1 VKQSLFGSTPVGT
14 NHVRPAYDQQSY
26 EAGSCLPVVLALSVC
41 GCGGAETIAVTT
53 TETVTGIETRAVRTV
68 TVTET
73 VANHAKP
80 SPSRLVFVPVRERLL
95 YMPHSIGLG
104 GPPDVTDIRWIRYGG
119 ATALAAGIFHQRDCS
134 RIRFD
139 RCDLYELHG
148 AQIPDDGADVL
159 SFEIDCSR
167 SPLTAGQRRADP

>member
-1 VKQSLFGSTPVGT
+1 
-14 NHVRPAYDQQSY
+14 
-26 EAGSCLPVVLALSVC
+26 
-41 GCGGAETIAVTT
+41 
-53 TETVTGIETRAVRTV
+53 
-68 TVTET
+68 
-73 VANHAKP
+73 
-80 SPSRLVFVPVRERLL
+80 
-95 YMPHSIGLG
+95 MPHSIGLG

-139 RCDLYELHG
+139 RCPYTKVVRTIPVKVRLFHQSTCRGKKVYDLYELQG

-167 SPLTAGQRRADP
+167 PPLTAGQRRADP